1 MANVINGTDYLAVAT
16 NYANARSRVVSA
28 VSYLFEAVYQ
38 IVLLQEII
46 PEVDLLSEFYNSYLI
61 NNDTL
66 KSPVNFLPSVKALNN
81 HVLSR
86 STATTLDAYLD
97 DEGITVPQQWA
108 TLSASAGFSISSGNI
123 DS

>member
-1 MANVINGTDYLAVAT
+1 MANVIGGSDYLAIAT
-16 NYANARSRVVSA
+16 NYANARDRVISA

-86 STATTLDAYLD
+86 SSETNLDGYLD
-97 DEGITVPQQWA
+97 SEGIVVPQQWA
-108 TLSASAGFSISSGNI
+108 TLSAAAGFSIDPSNI
-123 DS
+123 G